1 MLLVDMGSL
10 EDIYERINPLSDCN
24 IGIINNVSTAS
35 ALEVGNLMKQHMH
48 ARQIIKTIKEN
59 YEMSYQF
66 IESKQKTEAILTVC
80 ATGFG
85 SAKKI
90 GELLKNSLPKSI
102 PLEIIPYDYRSLV
115 THGIEDNIFS
125 EYDVKMLIGTLDPKV
140 PGVKYMPMEN
150 IVTNDEVHYLHELIG
165 K

>member
-1 MLLVDMGSL
+1 MVVRISDKTQNYSKVTKLLVK
-10 EDIYERINPLSDCN
+10 P
-24 IGIINNVSTAS
+24 IINNVSTAS

-140 PGVKYMPMEN
+140 PGVKYRLNRYIGDM
-150 IVTNDEVHYLHELIG
+150 LIYSTLIMSI
-165 K
+165 